1 LADFSNSIAVLRRWS
16 SFSATEPFPA
26 DFAAWKQNNSSKF
39 FELAASDPELV
50 SLLSGSA
57 PAGLVAD
64 ALQGSL
70 SPTPKTKEQRRDEA
84 KAAEVKQL
92 IEANPY
98 KSRNLTQAMRLEELD
113 PAAAKRLRTEAGV
126 QTPKERNEAA
136 AAKQQAHEL
145 AFQKNLAAGIAK
157 QQAQMLQAAQMG
169 S

>member
-1 LADFSNSIAVLRRWS
+1 MADFSSSIAVLRRWAT
-16 SFSATEPFPA
+16 FSATEPFPA

-70 SPTPKTKEQRRDEA
+70 SPTPKTQEQRQTEA
-84 KAAEVKQL
+84 TSAEVQQL

-98 KSRNLTQAMRLEELD
+98 QVGNMTQAMRLEQLD
-113 PAAAKRLRTEAGV
+113 PAAAKKLRAESGV
-126 QTPKERNEAA
+126 QTPTEQAEAA
-136 AAKQQAHEL
+136 AAEKQQQEI
-145 AFQKNLAAGIAK
+145 AFQKNIAAGIAQ
-157 QQAQMLQAAQMG
+157 QQAELLQATSRG
-169 S
+169 Y